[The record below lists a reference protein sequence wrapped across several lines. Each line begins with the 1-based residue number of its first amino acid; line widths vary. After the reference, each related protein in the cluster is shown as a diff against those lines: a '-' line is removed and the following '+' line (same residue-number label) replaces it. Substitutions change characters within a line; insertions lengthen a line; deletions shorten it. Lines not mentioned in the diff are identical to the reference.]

1 MEKYDGDGDGKLSQA
16 EYTRDPY
23 RDLDQEEVSL
33 REAEFKLILDQNKDG
48 VADKYVT
55 GNLVRVRT

>member
-1 MEKYDGDGDGKLSQA
+1 MEKYDGDGDGKLTKA

-23 RDLDQEEVSL
+23 RDLDQEEVNL

-48 VADKYVT
+48 VADK
-55 GNLVRVRT
+55 